1 MKCGIISIGD
11 ELLIGQVVNTNAAVI
26 GQYLTGIG
34 VEMMSVVTIGDGL
47 TEIREQVENALDLYD
62 IVITTG
68 GLGPT
73 RDDMTT
79 TAIASIFN
87 VELSF
92 SQDAFDHLKKIIRPF
107 GKEPTE
113 AHRAQ
118 CYLPNNAELF
128 LNMKGTA
135 PGMHFEKEG
144 KHLFVLPGVPYEM
157 RYLMENGVIPKL
169 NELFPDLGEQIY
181 KTFATVGVGE
191 SRLAERIIDIEDHLP
206 SYLKIAY
213 LPSVGRV
220 RIRIMGRI
228 HTDEEMKVFENT
240 CAVISQRLREF
251 VFAEEDISL
260 QEAIGLM
267 LLKRKATLSVAES
280 CTGGYTGHLMT
291 SIAGSSAY
299 FEGGAITYSNALKH
313 SVLGV
318 QDETLD
324 KYGAVSQQTVEEM
337 ATGAVRVFHSD
348 YAVAI
353 TGTAGP
359 GGGSG
364 EKPVGTVWIAVAS
377 RDEVL
382 SRKWRFTKD
391 RARNIELSAIMA
403 LNMVRK
409 FLKQKA

>member
-11 ELLIGQVVNTNAAVI
+11 ELLIGQVVNTNAAAI

-34 VEMMSVVTIGDGL
+34 VEMTSVVTIGDDL
-47 TEIREQVENALDLYD
+47 KDIQENIETALHQFD

-79 TAIASIFN
+79 TAVAAIFN
-87 VELSF
+87 VDLQF
-92 SQDAFDHLKKIIRPF
+92 SQGTFDHLAKIIRQF

-118 CYLPNNAELF
+118 CLLPPNAELF
-128 LNMKGTA
+128 PNKKGTA
-135 PGMHFEKEG
+135 PGMYFERKG
-144 KHLFVLPGVPYEM
+144 KHLFILPGVPYEM
-157 RYLMENGVIPKL
+157 RYLMEYGVLPKL
-169 NELFPDLGEQIY
+169 KVLFPDLGQQIY
-181 KTFATVGVGE
+181 KTIATVGEGE
-191 SRLAERIIDIEDHLP
+191 SRLAERIADIEDQLP

-220 RIRIMGRI
+220 RIRIMGQI
-228 HTDEEMKVFENT
+228 HTGEEMKVFDST
-240 CAVISQRLREF
+240 CRAISQRFGEL

-260 QEAIGLM
+260 PEALGRMLM
-267 LLKRKATLSVAES
+267 KRNATLSVAES

-299 FEGGAITYSNALKH
+299 FVGGAITYSNALKH
-313 SVLGV
+313 SILGV
-318 QDETLD
+318 HKVTLE
-324 KYGAVSQQTVEEM
+324 KHGAVSQQTVEEM
-337 ATGAVRVFHSD
+337 AEGAVQAFHSD
-348 YAVAI
+348 FAVAI
-353 TGTAGP
+353 TGIAGP
-359 GGGSG
+359 GGGSD
-364 EKPVGTVWIAVAS
+364 EKPVGTVWIAVAGRGKTVS
-377 RDEVL
+377 HL
-382 SRKWRFTKD
+382 WRFTKD

-409 FLKQKA
+409 FLKGKT